1 MVLIEVG
8 MNVFRKKHRVLAED
22 YSDRI
27 IRIMISQNTGVYSK
41 SFWQFIKQE
50 YNGDQEFSWRKDKN
64 YIVFKDEKDYMM
76 FLLRM

>member
-1 MVLIEVG
+1 

-27 IRIMISQNTGVYSK
+27 VRIMLSRNTGVYSK
-41 SFWQFIKQE
+41 SFWQFIKAE
-50 YNGDQEFSWRKDKN
+50 YNGDQEYSWNKEKN

>member
-1 MVLIEVG
+1 

-22 YSDRI
+22 YSKRI
-27 IRIMISQNTGVYSK
+27 IDEMLKTGIGVYSN
-41 SFWQFIKQE
+41 SFWKFVKKE